1 MGNKFLSAALARI
14 GLFLLAT
21 TKGVILG
28 RPVSLIAVVLILIGP
43 YRLVRA
49 FV

>member
-1 MGNKFLSAALARI
+1 MAAKLVPAALVGV

-28 RPVSLIAVVLILIGP
+28 VVTITS
-43 YRLVRA
+43 VRTLGTRGA
-49 FV
+49 FSWLT